1 MQLRQLY
8 GVTLYVNLY
17 DLTYLIFLS
26 LIALVIFS
34 SFYPFAAYHQLGYV
48 GGKFII
54 SLSNTHTDGSNI
66 LSCL

>member
-26 LIALVIFS
+26 LIALVIF
-34 SFYPFAAYHQLGYV
+34 FFFPFAAYHQLGYV